1 MTWYAGAHT
10 IGKSHCTSVTTRL
23 FNQSGTAKPDPAIPM
38 PLLKK
43 LQSKCPNDPTNI
55 KTTLVLDDVT
65 PETFDNQYF
74 KNLLNKGGILY
85 SDQILADT
93 EDSMP
98 LVELYAS
105 DQNAFFEAFVKSMTK
120 MGNIGPLTGTNGEI
134 RKKCHRVNY

>member
-1 MTWYAGAHT
+1 MACAGAHT

-23 FNQSGTAKPDPAIPM
+23 FNQSGTAKPDPAIPA

-43 LQSKCPNDPTNI
+43 LQNKCPNDPNDL

-65 PETFDNQYF
+65 PDTFDNQYF
-74 KNLLNKGGILY
+74 KNLLNKRGILY

-98 LVELYAS
+98 LVELFAS

-134 RKKCHRVNY
+134 RKKCHSVNY